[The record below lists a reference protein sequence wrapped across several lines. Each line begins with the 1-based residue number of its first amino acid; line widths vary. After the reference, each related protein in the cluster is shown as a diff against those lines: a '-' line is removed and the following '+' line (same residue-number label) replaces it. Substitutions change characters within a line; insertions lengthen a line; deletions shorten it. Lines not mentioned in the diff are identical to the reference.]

1 MVTLIIASVGVGT
14 SFSISASNSTRAIQE
29 GAQQIDEV
37 SQLKYSWFLIVSSV
51 DSLIQTRSIS
61 HQEALI
67 QHIEDFN
74 RHLTSISAQSIG
86 LSNESIQANQ
96 LNLES
101 VKQISLELD
110 RVMQEFNQFA
120 TQGRWGSALTLR
132 QTQLARLQT
141 DLDAELSQLSQNIQK
156 DVSNSLNSTVK
167 AQQTTR
173 LYWII
178 LSGLAVVFAITVSWL
193 AFRGIV
199 QPVKRLINDVQR
211 ITSGDIS
218 PIQPLEQNDE
228 IGDLSRAF
236 SLMTNWLRES
246 YENLEHRVQERTQDL
261 EQRSTQIQVAAE
273 IARDITT
280 NRDLESLL
288 NHTVTLIPE
297 RFGFYHAGIFMTDAR
312 AEFAVLRAATQETG
326 QEMLRLNHKLRI
338 GETGLVGYVC
348 ATGEPRIALDVGE
361 DAVHFKNPHLPL
373 TRSEIALP
381 LKSGDRIIGAL
392 DVQSTAP
399 SAFDRDSILVLQV
412 MADQLATAIE
422 NTFLLQELQEKLHE
436 LESISGDLV
445 RSTWKKHKDSSAV
458 IGYEY
463 DGLILKPISKSQP
476 KNNNVEVD
484 SQAPLYLPLKIRE
497 QSIGCLEIWPDQEN
511 LSPDEINLV
520 KDISNRIS
528 QVLENARLFDESQRR
543 ADRERLTGEIT
554 AQIRASND
562 PQSILETAVTELRNA
577 LKTKRAQILVY
588 PLPEGAE
595 LAEPVR
601 PLNPE
606 NLKAALIS
614 GEPA

>member
-14 SFSISASNSTRAIQE
+14 SFSISASNSTRAIQQ

-37 SQLKYSWFLIVSSV
+37 DQLKYSWFLIVSSV

-74 RHLTSISAQSIG
+74 RQLTSISAQSIG
-86 LSNESIQANQ
+86 LSNESIQSNQ

-101 VKQISLELD
+101 VKKISLELD

-132 QTQLARLQT
+132 QTQIARLQN

-156 DVSNSLNSTVK
+156 DVSDSLNSTVK

-199 QPVKRLINDVQR
+199 QPVKHLINDVQR

-261 EQRSTQIQVAAE
+261 ERRTTQIQVAAE

-348 ATGEPRIALDVGE
+348 STGEPRIALDVGE

-381 LKSGDRIIGAL
+381 LKSGERIIGAL

-445 RSTWKKHKDSSAV
+445 RSTWNKHKKSTTV
-458 IGYEY
+458 IGYEF
-463 DGLILKPISKSQP
+463 DGLVLKPISKNQP
-476 KNNNVEVD
+476 KHNNVEVD
-484 SQAPLYLPLKIRE
+484 SQAPIYLPLKIRE
-497 QSIGCLEIWPDQEN
+497 QSIGCLEIWPDQKN

-528 QVLENARLFDESQRR
+528 QVLENARLFDESQKR

-554 AQIRASND
+554 AQLRASND
-562 PQSILETAVTELRNA
+562 PQSILETAVTELRKA
-577 LKTKRAQILVY
+577 LHTKRAQILVY

-601 PLNPE
+601 PINPE